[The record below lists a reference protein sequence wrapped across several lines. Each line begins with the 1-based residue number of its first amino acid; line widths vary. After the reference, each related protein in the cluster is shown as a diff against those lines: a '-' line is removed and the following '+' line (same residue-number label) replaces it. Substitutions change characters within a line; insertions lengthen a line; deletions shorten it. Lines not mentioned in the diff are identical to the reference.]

1 MVQQITNGIKISVK
15 TKYEG
20 IRIQGFRKYYIFS
33 YSVTIEN
40 HSKDAVQLLSRH
52 WHIFDSL
59 KESEI
64 VEGEGVIGEKPILAP
79 KKAYTYSSS
88 CHLISPLGSMH
99 GFFNM
104 INFTTTKRFKVLIPQ
119 FQLTL
124 PQILN

>member
-1 MVQQITNGIKISVK
+1 MVQQITKGIKISVK

-20 IRIQGFRKYYIFS
+20 LRIQGFRKYYIFS
-33 YSVTIEN
+33 YCVTIEN
-40 HSKDAVQLLSRH
+40 HSKDAVQLVSRH
-52 WHIFDSL
+52 WEIFDSL
-59 KESEI
+59 KKVEI
-64 VEGEGVIGEKPILAP
+64 IEGEGVIGEKPILSP
-79 KKAYTYSSS
+79 KKAYTYTSS

-104 INFTTTKRFKVLIPQ
+104 INFTTTKRFKVVIPK

>member
-79 KKAYTYSSS
+79 KKSYTYSSS

>member
-15 TKYEG
+15 TKHEG
-20 IRIQGFRKYYIFS
+20 IRIHGFRKYYIFS

-40 HSKDAVQLLSRH
+40 QSKDAVQLLSRH

-59 KESEI
+59 KKEEI
-64 VEGEGVIGEKPILAP
+64 VEGEGVIGEKPILSP
-79 KKAYTYSSS
+79 KKTYTYTSS
-88 CHLISPLGSMH
+88 CHLISPIGSMH

-104 INFTTTKRFKVLIPQ
+104 INFTTTKRFRVLIPQ